1 MPDRAFARQNQQRN
15 EALRRHAV
23 RHLALHR
30 ARFRRKL
37 IAGKQRLNPPAR
49 DGALRFGRADGVFRR
64 FAAGDGQRL
73 VDMQFTR
80 PAVRADAAI
89 IVDAIGQVGALLHF
103 GHHQPRAD
111 GVHRARRN
119 EEAIARL
126 RRNPAQQ
133 LGQGV
138 VFNRGAHLRQ
148 RRFALKAVI
157 DARALARIE
166 HEPHFAL
173 SQRMFE
179 FPRVCVVGVHLH
191 GERPGRVDQ
200 LNQQRKRPG
209 VLRLCARVL
218 RVLGEILPERPPGV
232 CAPRDDGRPG
242 LVAAQLPAFRQRGHV
257 RPLAPI
263 ALEAVPA
270 PDIILKRGA
279 EQQGASAL
287 RVTNV

>member
-1 MPDRAFARQNQQRN
+1 MACTVP
-15 EALRRHAV
+15 
-23 RHLALHR
+23 
-30 ARFRRKL
+30 
-37 IAGKQRLNPPAR
+37 AGMKKR
-49 DGALRFGRADGVFRR
+49 
-64 FAAGDGQRL
+64 
-73 VDMQFTR
+73 
-80 PAVRADAAI
+80 
-89 IVDAIGQVGALLHF
+89 
-103 GHHQPRAD
+103 
-111 GVHRARRN
+111 
-119 EEAIARL
+119 
-126 RRNPAQQ
+126 
-133 LGQGV
+133 
-138 VFNRGAHLRQ
+138 LRQ

-157 DARALARIE
+157 DARALARVE

-242 LVAAQLPAFRQRGHV
+242 LVAAQLPAFCQRGHV

-263 ALEAVPA
+263 ALEAVSA

-279 EQQGASAL
+279 EQQGAPAL